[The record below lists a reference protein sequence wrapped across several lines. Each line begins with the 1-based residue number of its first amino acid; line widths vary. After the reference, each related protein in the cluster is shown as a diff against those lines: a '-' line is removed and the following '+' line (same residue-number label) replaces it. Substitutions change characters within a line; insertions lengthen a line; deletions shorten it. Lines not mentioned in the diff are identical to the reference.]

1 MSVVAPPVSE
11 ASLARARRE
20 IGWTDHRVKVV
31 RDLWNAGKTA
41 AQIAGLI
48 GGVTRNA
55 VIGKVHRAVLGAADR
70 GRPARSLERTI
81 TGQPAAPVRPVL
93 KTDPM
98 PKPASR
104 PSARPSIG
112 LVESLQS
119 AGFAPTSDQAIPAE
133 QRKTLAELSDECC
146 KWPVGNP
153 GEPGFFFCGT
163 PKRDDGRPYC
173 PDHMRRATVTERR
186 PQWDSPNRSA
196 RVLSF
201 VG

>member
-1 MSVVAPPVSE
+1 MSVVATVSE

-31 RDLWNAGKTA
+31 QDLWNAGKTA

-70 GRPARSLERTI
+70 GRPARSLERAI
-81 TGQPAAPVRPVL
+81 ARQPAAPVRPVL

-98 PKPASR
+98 PSR
-104 PSARPSIG
+104 PTPRPSSG
-112 LVESLQS
+112 LIESLQS
-119 AGFAPTSDQAIPAE
+119 PGFAPTSDQTIPAE

-146 KWPVGNP
+146 KWPVGTP

-163 PKRDDGRPYC
+163 SKRDDGRPYC
-173 PDHMRRATVTERR
+173 PAHMRRAMVTERR
-186 PQWDSPNRSA
+186 PQWDSPNKSA